1 MRNLQCTITDMRK
14 KVFAE
19 VAKLAY
25 EGGDYYTRM
34 EKLPYELM
42 PGEVG
47 TVRESIFLER
57 AIVGE
62 RIRLAMGLPL
72 RDVSEHTLLSDGVE
86 ESAIAEKYYD
96 PPLINIIK
104 YACHACP
111 DTHYEVT
118 NACQGCL
125 ARHCSHA
132 CPKGAIYFEHGQAH
146 IDQTK
151 CIKCGKCKAACSYQ
165 AIIKFFRPC
174 QEACG
179 MDAIG
184 KDDHGRAQINYD
196 KCVNCGMCLV
206 NCPFGAIVDK
216 GQLFQLIH
224 AIKKGEKVIAII
236 APAFWGQFGE
246 KVTPGQIKAAMKE
259 LGFAG
264 LEEVA
269 VGADLDRLHRPRPQW
284 GMLGLTLA
292 LLLVGVTGFTP
303 SVLRAAGAVW
313 LSALGV
319 WVYGPPDALTSLGVA
334 GVLMTAGNSYAV
346 CDVGFQ
352 LSFAA
357 VVGTLAGGAVVR
369 RSQEAW
375 EKQRAKKKRP
385 RLRFWKRKALG
396 LAGSLWETV
405 CISACASMATF
416 PVLVLRGMSTSL
428 YALVSGAAVLWL
440 VEPILLTGLGAAL
453 LGLAPA
459 LAPAQRVC
467 SCCAEFLAEVLGRWA
482 LWVSGWPGAQIWFD
496 TAYAAV
502 VCLLLAG
509 LCWLAFHNRVRLRVA
524 LPALLL
530 TAGLAVFTG
539 NALSRDV
546 VRVELV
552 GSRNAPA
559 VVISRKGNAV
569 ILFRGGDVTRSA
581 VETTLERRNIRTV
594 ECLIDLRLRPRSAQR
609 MGAEQRIAVDRMAL
623 YATRHVRCGPAE
635 VEVLRTRNG
644 CVARIHAAG
653 QTFVTLSGSAALAAP
668 VQADYLLASP
678 ARPDCVKY
686 DAILSLSSDYRWMP
700 EAFSSGRLC
709 HSFSRAE

>member
-25 EGGDYYTRM
+25 EGGDYYTRL

-132 CPKGAIYFEHGQAH
+132 CPKGAIHFEHGQAQ

-224 AIKKGEKVIAII
+224 AIRGGAKVIAII

-269 VGADLDRLHRPRPQW
+269 VGADLCAIEEAEEFLRVVPEKQPFMATSCCPAWSVMAKKEFPGFAPYISMTMTPMVFTARMMKQADPEARMCFIGPCAAKKLEASRRTVRSDVDFVLTFEELAGIIEEKDIDVADLEVDPNEQDLIHASAAGRGFAQSGGVAKAVADKIKEWPPDMEVKIPSAQGLAECKKLLMLAKAGKYNGYLLE
-284 GMLGLTLA
+284 GMGCP
-292 LLLVGVTGFTP
+292 GGCVTGGGQPIVDARTRYFIDP
-303 SVLRAAGAVW
+303 RAAR
-313 LSALGV
+313 
-319 WVYGPPDALTSLGVA
+319 
-334 GVLMTAGNSYAV
+334 
-346 CDVGFQ
+346 
-352 LSFAA
+352 AA
-357 VVGTLAGGAVVR
+357 ATY
-369 RSQEAW
+369 SED
-375 EKQRAKKKRP
+375 E
-385 RLRFWKRKALG
+385 
-396 LAGSLWETV
+396 
-405 CISACASMATF
+405 SMAIRKSHKN
-416 PVLVLRGMSTSL
+416 PAVQKL
-428 YALVSGAAVLWL
+428 Y
-440 VEPILLTGLGAAL
+440 
-453 LGLAPA
+453 
-459 LAPAQRVC
+459 
-467 SCCAEFLAEVLGRWA
+467 AEFLGEPNSHIAHE
-482 LWVSGWPGAQIWFD
+482 
-496 TAYAAV
+496 
-502 VCLLLAG
+502 LL
-509 LCWLAFHNRVRLRVA
+509 H
-524 LPALLL
+524 
-530 TAGLAVFTG
+530 
-539 NALSRDV
+539 
-546 VRVELV
+546 
-552 GSRNAPA
+552 
-559 VVISRKGNAV
+559 
-569 ILFRGGDVTRSA
+569 
-581 VETTLERRNIRTV
+581 TTY
-594 ECLIDLRLRPRSAQR
+594 
-609 MGAEQRIAVDRMAL
+609 VDR
-623 YATRHVRCGPAE
+623 
-635 VEVLRTRNG
+635 
-644 CVARIHAAG
+644 
-653 QTFVTLSGSAALAAP
+653 S
-668 VQADYLLASP
+668 
-678 ARPDCVKY
+678 K
-686 DAILSLSSDYRWMP
+686 
-700 EAFSSGRLC
+700 EA
-709 HSFSRAE
+709 